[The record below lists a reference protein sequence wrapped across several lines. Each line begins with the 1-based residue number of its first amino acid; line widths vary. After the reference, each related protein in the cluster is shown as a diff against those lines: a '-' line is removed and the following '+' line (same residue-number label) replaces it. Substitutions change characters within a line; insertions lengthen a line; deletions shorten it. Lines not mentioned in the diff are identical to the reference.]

1 MRFIRQS
8 TALAEALA
16 KALIKSMSKALT
28 VKGCSGFVAGMLALG
43 FISGASTAHADGE
56 KQMSKRQTCNRLTH
70 QIDHFEGRVLKMAQE
85 RDDALWEKS
94 TRDHVEGLKSR
105 RADKCPKYAEERR
118 ILARAKAQAELMR
131 KLVVTAAK
139 GAAKYFSGG
148 WF

>member
-1 MRFIRQS
+1 MRFMRQS
-8 TALAEALA
+8 KALAEALT
-16 KALIKSMSKALT
+16 KSMTKALT
-28 VKGCSGFVAGMLALG
+28 VRACSGFVAGMLALG

-94 TRDHVEGLKSR
+94 TRDHVEGLKNR

-118 ILARAKAQAELMR
+118 ILARAKARAELMR
-131 KLVVTAAK
+131 KMVMTAAK

>member
-8 TALAEALA
+8 IALAG
-16 KALIKSMSKALT
+16 ALT

-43 FISGASTAHADGE
+43 LITGAPIAHADGE

-85 RDDALWEKS
+85 RDDAAWEKS

-118 ILARAKAQAELMR
+118 LLARAKARAELMR
-131 KLVVTAAK
+131 KMVMTA
-139 GAAKYFSGG
+139 FSGG

>member
-1 MRFIRQS
+1 MRFVRQS
-8 TALAEALA
+8 IALAEAV
-16 KALIKSMSKALT
+16 T
-28 VKGCSGFVAGMLALG
+28 VKRCSGFVAGMLALG
-43 FISGASTAHADGE
+43 LITGAPIAHADGE
-56 KQMSKRQTCNRLTH
+56 RQMSKRQTCNRLTH

-85 RDDALWEKS
+85 RDDAAWEKS

-118 ILARAKAQAELMR
+118 LLARAKARAELMR
-131 KLVVTAAK
+131 KMVMTAAK